1 MSTIS
6 SNKRIAKNTIFLYI
20 RMMLVMIVSL
30 YTSRVNLNILGIVD
44 NGIYQV
50 VGGVVALFSFLS
62 NSLSGATSRFLTYE
76 IGKEDK
82 IKLKKTFSA
91 VLIVHC
97 VLALIIVILSEII
110 GLWFL
115 YNKLN
120 IPAERFHAAAIVFQF
135 SVISSIFSI
144 TQVPYNAS
152 IIAHERMNIYA
163 YMSIL
168 DVCLKLFI
176 CLLLYFSPYD
186 KLITFSILTLI
197 VSIFIQLIY
206 RFYCIKNFDECKLQ
220 RKNDISIIKPILSF
234 SGWDL
239 FGNFSVMARTQGV
252 NMILNIFFGPVINSA
267 VGFSATIGST
277 ILNFSNN
284 FNAAIRPPII
294 KAYASGDIKK
304 MQELMINASKISF
317 FLLLLL
323 STPFLFESEYII
335 KLWLKNPPPYTYI
348 FCKYE
353 LTLSIISSLFL
364 PLVYAIHATG
374 KIRFMSIVNASIWFL
389 TIPITYILLKLGYS
403 PFVPYITKIG
413 LLFFVIVSNIYSV
426 QKYILEFKYKEYL
439 KLSFIP
445 ASKVLIISSIPLL
458 IIYHQLLE
466 SEELYR
472 FLIIC
477 ISSSIIISVSSY
489 FFLITPENRKGLL
502 IKIKS
507 KLHYE

>member
-1 MSTIS
+1 MI
-6 SNKRIAKNTIFLYI
+6 
-20 RMMLVMIVSL
+20 LVMAVSL
-30 YTSRVNLNILGIVD
+30 YTSRVNLNVLGVVD

-50 VGGVVALFSFLS
+50 VGGIVALFSFLS

-76 IGKEDK
+76 IGKDDK
-82 IKLKKTFSA
+82 IKLKETFSA
-91 VLIVHC
+91 VFIVHC
-97 VLALIIVILSEII
+97 VLAIIIVILSEVI
-110 GLWFL
+110 GAWFL

-120 IPAERFHAAAIVFQF
+120 IPAERFHAAAIAFQF

-152 IIAHERMNIYA
+152 IIAHERMSIYA

-168 DVCLKLFI
+168 DVCLRLVV

-186 KLITFSILTLI
+186 KLVTFSILTLT
-197 VSIFIQLIY
+197 VSIFIQIIY
-206 RFYCIKNFDECKLQ
+206 RLYCIKNFEECRFQ
-220 RKNDISIIKPILSF
+220 RNNNISIIKPILFF

-267 VGFSATIGST
+267 VGFSATIGNT
-277 ILNFSNN
+277 ILSFSNN

-294 KAYASGDIKK
+294 KAYASGDIKR

-323 STPFLFESEYII
+323 SAPFLFESEYII
-335 KLWLKNPPPYTYI
+335 KLWLKTPPPYTYM

-353 LTLSIISSLFL
+353 LTFSIITSLFL

-374 KIRFMSIVNASIWFL
+374 KVKFMSIVNGSIWFF
-389 TIPITYILLKLGYS
+389 TVPITYILLKLGFS

-426 QKYILEFKYKEYL
+426 QKYIKEFRYKEYL

-445 ASKVLIISSIPLL
+445 AVKVLIFSSIPLL
-458 IIYHQLLE
+458 IIYYQLLD
-466 SEELYR
+466 LTAIYR
-472 FLIIC
+472 LIIIC
-477 ISSSIIISVSSY
+477 ISSCIIISGCSY
-489 FFLITPENRKGLL
+489 FFLISSKDRKDL
-502 IKIKS
+502 IFKIKL
-507 KLHYE
+507 KLHYEK